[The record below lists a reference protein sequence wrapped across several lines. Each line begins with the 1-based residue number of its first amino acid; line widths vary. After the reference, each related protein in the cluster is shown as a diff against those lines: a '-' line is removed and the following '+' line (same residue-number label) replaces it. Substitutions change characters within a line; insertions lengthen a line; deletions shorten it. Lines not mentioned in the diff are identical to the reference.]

1 MKTHVSKLMQ
11 NIVKQ
16 SQSCARILLSWQ
28 KKLTQNITVNG
39 KRPKFE
45 VAINTRRHSYWHLI
59 VTRQTAWTKYDATDC
74 SSMWHVYTSV
84 ENEAKQHHT
93 TTHTITTRINPKFN
107 KLCNK
112 CIILWNSY
120 KTNHNKHDDT
130 VRNLG
135 VMLDSRLTMSAHTS
149 AVCRS
154 CFFQLRQ
161 LRTVKQSLTS
171 DAVCTGVC
179 PLQAG
184 LLQLTVGWCCWCP
197 PATPSVRP
205 KRL

>member
-120 KTNHNKHDDT
+120 KTNHNQQYKTQQLCSVHSCRVLPPGEYNGT
-130 VRNLG
+130 ILRPLHVYCETF
-135 VMLDSRLTMSAHTS
+135 VMT
-149 AVCRS
+149 AVNI
-154 CFFQLRQ
+154 F
-161 LRTVKQSLTS
+161 
-171 DAVCTGVC
+171 
-179 PLQAG
+179 
-184 LLQLTVGWCCWCP
+184 
-197 PATPSVRP
+197 
-205 KRL
+205 